1 MAERKEDTNRQENI
15 KNRKG
20 KKNEN
25 IKREYKTLILSS

>member
-20 KKNEN
+20 KKYEN